1 MVTGCNRHFGQ
12 LQIHVLPPGGR
23 LSISDLSLPVGK
35 TIFLPSVALIA
46 LYTMDLLSNY

>member
-35 TIFLPSVALIA
+35 TIFFSVALIA